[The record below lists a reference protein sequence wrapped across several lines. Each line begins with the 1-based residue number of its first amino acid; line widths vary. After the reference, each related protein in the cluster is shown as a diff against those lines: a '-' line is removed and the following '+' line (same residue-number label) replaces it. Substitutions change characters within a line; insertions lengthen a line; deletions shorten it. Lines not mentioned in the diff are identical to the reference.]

1 MEEIEI
7 TIKDLHD
14 FLSLHP
20 EEKGR
25 ILIEGK
31 DGWFEIDDSAITAP
45 DSLYYSI
52 ETENGK
58 SAKCSPDHLF
68 YNEDWIKCKNLK
80 IGNPILTEDG
90 YSKVSFLNLGSEKE
104 DLYDIEVRNSHN
116 YFGNGILSHNSSI
129 SGVITFGLYGKLEG
143 KKLKDIPN
151 RINGNAWV
159 KITLESNGS
168 EVVVERGLEPNL
180 FKLYINGAEY
190 DQAGVRS
197 VQDYLSED
205 ILGIPYY
212 VFNNTISL
220 SINDFKSFIKM
231 SSQDKR
237 SIIDKI
243 FGFHVLNQMRD
254 LLRDENRKIKETLD
268 NISGK
273 LSSLES
279 TIGSSLNEMDNLAN
293 QLKQES
299 TDKKGQLQK
308 SLATFEDLQSIH
320 AKKTEE
326 FRENENNLSIE
337 ISNTNRLMIESR
349 TKIQDTQRKIKLYEL
364 DQCPTCQ
371 SSLDSEFHHCIKD
384 GLVAEQSS
392 STLQLDELAK
402 TMSDLREKEK
412 EVFSIKTD
420 ILDKGR
426 KIEIKISE
434 IRRDLKHLEENTGD
448 KQLQSLQRIVDNLSI
463 EKDKMSSES
472 FKNQEKN
479 NWLKTLDEILGEKG
493 VKQMAIRTIL
503 PSLNSEILD
512 LLSKMHLDYQV
523 VFDEEFNAT
532 IYHMGVE
539 IATQTLSTGEM
550 KKVDFVV
557 LIAIMKL
564 MKMKFSSINLLFLDE
579 LFSSVDPD
587 GVHSI
592 LRILRNVCKELG
604 LNIFV
609 INHAPMPHEIFD
621 WKLEVSKAN
630 NFSSISIDKF

>member
-1 MEEIEI
+1 MRIKKIEWRNFSSYGNRKQEIE
-7 TIKDLHD
+7 
-14 FLSLHP
+14 
-20 EEKGR
+20 
-25 ILIEGK
+25 
-31 DGWFEIDDSAITAP
+31 FEDEAC
-45 DSLYYSI
+45 LYQVVG
-52 ETENGK
+52 ENGAGK
-58 SAKCSPDHLF
+58 
-68 YNEDWIKCKNLK
+68 
-80 IGNPILTEDG
+80 
-90 YSKVSFLNLGSEKE
+90 
-104 DLYDIEVRNSHN
+104 
-116 YFGNGILSHNSSI
+116 SSI
-129 SGVITFGLYGKLEG
+129 SQVITFGLYGKLEG

-159 KITLESNGS
+159 KISLDSNGS
-168 EVVVERGLEPNL
+168 EIVVERGLEPNL
-180 FKLYINGAEY
+180 FKLHINGVEY

-254 LLRDENRKIKETLD
+254 LLKEENRKIRESMENL
-268 NISGK
+268 GGR
-273 LSSLES
+273 LSSVES
-279 TIGSSLNEMDNLAN
+279 TIQSSLNEMEDLAN
-293 QLKQES
+293 QIEEES
-299 TDKKGQLQK
+299 SSKKEELQK
-308 SLATFEDLQSIH
+308 SLETFEGLQVLH
-320 AKKTEE
+320 NQKTDE
-326 FRENENNLSIE
+326 FREIENELNSE
-337 ISNTNRLMIESR
+337 ITNTQRLVIESR
-349 TKIQDTQRKIKLYEL
+349 TKLQEVQKKIKLYEL

-371 SSLDSEFHHCIKD
+371 TSLDSEFHHCIKD
-384 GLVAEQSS
+384 GLISDQSS
-392 STLQLDELAK
+392 VSQQLEESNTL
-402 TMSDLREKEK
+402 MSDLKQKERDLSVMK
-412 EVFSIKTD
+412 RD
-420 ILDKGR
+420 IMDKGK
-426 KIEIKISE
+426 KIEMKIGE
-434 IRRDLKHLEENTGD
+434 IRRDLKSLNESSND
-448 KQLQSLQRIVDNLSI
+448 KQLQSLQRIVNNLQGER
-463 EKDKMSSES
+463 EKMETES

-479 NWLKTLDEILGEKG
+479 NWLRTLDEILGEKG

-503 PSLNSEILD
+503 PSLNSEILE
-512 LLSKMHLDYQV
+512 LLGKMHLDYQV
-523 VFDEEFNAT
+523 IFDEEFNAT

-539 IATQTLSTGEM
+539 IPTQTLSTGEM

-592 LRILRNVCKELG
+592 LRILRSVCKELG

-621 WKLEVSKAN
+621 WKLEVAKAN

>member
-1 MEEIEI
+1 MRIKKIEWRNFSSYGNRKQEIE
-7 TIKDLHD
+7 
-14 FLSLHP
+14 F
-20 EEKGR
+20 
-25 ILIEGK
+25 EG
-31 DGWFEIDDSAITAP
+31 ESC
-45 DSLYYSI
+45 LYQVVG
-52 ETENGK
+52 ENGAGK
-58 SAKCSPDHLF
+58 
-68 YNEDWIKCKNLK
+68 
-80 IGNPILTEDG
+80 
-90 YSKVSFLNLGSEKE
+90 
-104 DLYDIEVRNSHN
+104 
-116 YFGNGILSHNSSI
+116 SSI
-129 SGVITFGLYGKLEG
+129 SQVITFGLYGKLEG

-159 KITLESNGS
+159 RITLDSNGT

-180 FKLYINGAEY
+180 FKLFLDGVEY

-254 LLRDENRKIKETLD
+254 LLKDENRKIKETLE
-268 NISGK
+268 NLSGR

-279 TIGSSLNEMDNLAN
+279 TIESSLNEMESLAN
-293 QLKQES
+293 QIEEES
-299 TDKKGQLQK
+299 TTKKEELQR
-308 SLATFEDLQSIH
+308 SLETFEGLQVIH
-320 AKKTEE
+320 SQRTEE
-326 FRENENNLSIE
+326 FRDIENQVQDE
-337 ISNTNRLMIESR
+337 ISNTNRLLIESR
-349 TKIQDTQRKIKLYEL
+349 AKLQELNKKIKLYEL

-371 SSLDSEFHHCIKD
+371 TSLDSEFHHCVKD
-384 GLVAEQSS
+384 GLVADHTAVTS
-392 STLQLDELAK
+392 QLDSLNS
-402 TMSDLREKEK
+402 TMTDLKDKEREISTTKRE
-412 EVFSIKTD
+412 IM
-420 ILDKGR
+420 DKGR

-434 IRRDLKHLEENTGD
+434 IKRDIKILNESTGD
-448 KQLQSLQRIVDNLSI
+448 KQLNSLQRIVDNLQV
-463 EKDKMSSES
+463 ERDKMSTES

-479 NWLKTLDEILGEKG
+479 NWLRTLDEILGEKG
-493 VKQMAIRTIL
+493 VKQMAIKTIL

-512 LLSKMHLDYQV
+512 LLAKMHLDYQV

-539 IATQTLSTGEM
+539 IPTQTLSTGEM

-592 LRILRNVCKELG
+592 LRILREVCKELG

-621 WKLEVSKAN
+621 WKLEVAKSN

>member
-1 MEEIEI
+1 MRIKKIEWRNFSSYGNRKQEIE
-7 TIKDLHD
+7 
-14 FLSLHP
+14 F
-20 EEKGR
+20 EE
-25 ILIEGK
+25 E
-31 DGWFEIDDSAITAP
+31 AC
-45 DSLYYSI
+45 LYQVVG
-52 ETENGK
+52 ENGAGK
-58 SAKCSPDHLF
+58 
-68 YNEDWIKCKNLK
+68 
-80 IGNPILTEDG
+80 
-90 YSKVSFLNLGSEKE
+90 
-104 DLYDIEVRNSHN
+104 
-116 YFGNGILSHNSSI
+116 SSI
-129 SGVITFGLYGKLEG
+129 SQVITFGLYGKLEG

-159 KITLESNGS
+159 MITLDSNGS
-168 EVVVERGLEPNL
+168 EIVVERGLEPNL
-180 FKLYINGAEY
+180 FRLYINGVEY

-254 LLRDENRKIKETLD
+254 LLKEENRKIRESMENL
-268 NISGK
+268 GGR
-273 LSSLES
+273 LSSVES
-279 TIGSSLNEMDNLAN
+279 TIQSSLNEMENLAN
-293 QLKQES
+293 QIEEES
-299 TDKKGQLQK
+299 SSKKEELQN
-308 SLATFEDLQSIH
+308 SLETFESLQIIH
-320 AKKTEE
+320 NKKTEE
-326 FRENENNLSIE
+326 FRDIE
-337 ISNTNRLMIESR
+337 TELNSELTNTNRLIIESR
-349 TKIQDTQRKIKLYEL
+349 TKLQEVQRKIKLYDL

-371 SSLDSEFHHCIKD
+371 TSLDSEFHHCIKD
-384 GLVAEQSS
+384 GLVADQSS
-392 STLQLDELAK
+392 VSQQLEESNTLMAELK
-402 TMSDLREKEK
+402 QKERDL
-412 EVFSIKTD
+412 SITKRD
-420 ILDKGR
+420 IMDKGK
-426 KIEIKISE
+426 KIEMKISE
-434 IRRDLKHLEENTGD
+434 IRRDLKSLNESSND
-448 KQLQSLQRIVDNLSI
+448 KQLQSLQRIVDNLQG
-463 EKDKMSSES
+463 ERGKMETES

-479 NWLKTLDEILGEKG
+479 NWLRTLDEILGEKG

-503 PSLNSEILD
+503 PPLNSEILE
-512 LLSKMHLDYQV
+512 LLGKMHLDYQV
-523 VFDEEFNAT
+523 IFDEEFNAT

-539 IATQTLSTGEM
+539 IPTQTLSTGEM

-592 LRILRNVCKELG
+592 LRILRSVCKELG

-621 WKLEVSKAN
+621 WKLEVAKAN

>member
-1 MEEIEI
+1 MRIKKIEWRNFSSYGNRKQEIE
-7 TIKDLHD
+7 
-14 FLSLHP
+14 
-20 EEKGR
+20 
-25 ILIEGK
+25 
-31 DGWFEIDDSAITAP
+31 FEDEAC
-45 DSLYYSI
+45 LYQVVG
-52 ETENGK
+52 ENGAGK
-58 SAKCSPDHLF
+58 
-68 YNEDWIKCKNLK
+68 
-80 IGNPILTEDG
+80 
-90 YSKVSFLNLGSEKE
+90 
-104 DLYDIEVRNSHN
+104 
-116 YFGNGILSHNSSI
+116 SSI
-129 SGVITFGLYGKLEG
+129 SQVITFGLYGKLEG

-159 KITLESNGS
+159 KITLDSNGS
-168 EVVVERGLEPNL
+168 EIVVERGLEPNL
-180 FKLYINGAEY
+180 FKLYINGIEY

-197 VQDYLSED
+197 VQDYLAED

-254 LLRDENRKIKETLD
+254 LLKEENRKIRESMENL
-268 NISGK
+268 GGR
-273 LSSLES
+273 LSSVES
-279 TIGSSLNEMDNLAN
+279 TIQSSLNEMENLAN
-293 QLKQES
+293 QIEEES
-299 TDKKGQLQK
+299 SSKKEELQK
-308 SLATFEDLQSIH
+308 SLETFEGLQVLH
-320 AKKTEE
+320 NQKTDE
-326 FRENENNLSIE
+326 FREIENELNSE
-337 ISNTNRLMIESR
+337 ITNTQRLVIESR
-349 TKIQDTQRKIKLYEL
+349 TKLQEVQKKIKLYEL

-371 SSLDSEFHHCIKD
+371 TSLDSEFHHCIKD
-384 GLVAEQSS
+384 GLIADQSS
-392 STLQLDELAK
+392 VSLQLEESNTL
-402 TMSDLREKEK
+402 MSDLKQKERDLSVMK
-412 EVFSIKTD
+412 RD
-420 ILDKGR
+420 IMDKGK
-426 KIEIKISE
+426 KIEMKIGE
-434 IRRDLKHLEENTGD
+434 IRRDLKSLNESSND
-448 KQLQSLQRIVDNLSI
+448 KQLQSLQRIVDNLQGER
-463 EKDKMSSES
+463 EKMETES

-503 PSLNSEILD
+503 PSLNSEILE
-512 LLSKMHLDYQV
+512 LLGKMHLDYQV
-523 VFDEEFNAT
+523 IFDEEFNAT

-539 IATQTLSTGEM
+539 IPTQTLSTGEM

-592 LRILRNVCKELG
+592 LRILRSVCKELG

-621 WKLEVSKAN
+621 WKLEVAKAN

>member
-1 MEEIEI
+1 MRIKKIEWRNFSSYGNRTQTIEFEEE
-7 TIKDLHD
+7 
-14 FLSLHP
+14 
-20 EEKGR
+20 
-25 ILIEGK
+25 
-31 DGWFEIDDSAITAP
+31 AN
-45 DSLYYSI
+45 LYQVVG
-52 ETENGK
+52 ENGAGK
-58 SAKCSPDHLF
+58 
-68 YNEDWIKCKNLK
+68 
-80 IGNPILTEDG
+80 
-90 YSKVSFLNLGSEKE
+90 
-104 DLYDIEVRNSHN
+104 
-116 YFGNGILSHNSSI
+116 SSI
-129 SGVITFGLYGKLEG
+129 SQVITFGLYGKLEG

-159 KITLESNGS
+159 RITLDSFSS
-168 EVVVERGLEPNL
+168 EIVVERGLEPNI
-180 FKLYINGAEY
+180 FKLFINGNEY

-197 VQDYLSED
+197 VQDYLTED

-254 LLRDENRKIKETLD
+254 LLKEENRKIRESMENL
-268 NISGK
+268 SGR
-273 LSSLES
+273 LSSVES
-279 TIGSSLNEMDNLAN
+279 TIQSSLNEMENLAN
-293 QLKQES
+293 QIEEES
-299 TDKKGQLQK
+299 STKKEELQG
-308 SLATFEDLQSIH
+308 SLETFEKLQIIH
-320 AKKTEE
+320 NQKTEE
-326 FRENENNLSIE
+326 FRDLESRLQTEVQ
-337 ISNTNRLMIESR
+337 NTNRIVIESR
-349 TKIQDTQRKIKLYEL
+349 TRLQEIQKKIKLYDL

-371 SSLDSEFHHCIKD
+371 SSLDSEFHHSIKD
-384 GLVAEQSS
+384 GLVADQTSVDQ
-392 STLQLDELAK
+392 QLNDSNSLLVSLRE
-402 TMSDLREKEK
+402 REKEMTTTKK
-412 EVFSIKTD
+412 EIV
-420 ILDKGR
+420 DKGR
-426 KIEIKISE
+426 KIEIKINE
-434 IRRDLKHLEENTGD
+434 IKRDLKSLNESNND
-448 KQLQSLQRIVDNLSI
+448 LQLQSLQRIVDNLQVER
-463 EKDKMSSES
+463 EKMESET

-503 PSLNSEILD
+503 PSLNSEILE
-512 LLSKMHLDYQV
+512 LLGKMHLDYQV
-523 VFDEEFNAT
+523 IFDEEFNAT

-539 IATQTLSTGEM
+539 IPTQTLSTGEM

-592 LRILRNVCKELG
+592 LRILRSVCKDLG

-621 WKLEVSKAN
+621 WKLEVTKSN
-630 NFSSISIDKF
+630 NFSTISIDKF

>member
-1 MEEIEI
+1 MRIKKIEWRNFSSYGNRKQEIE
-7 TIKDLHD
+7 
-14 FLSLHP
+14 F
-20 EEKGR
+20 EE
-25 ILIEGK
+25 E
-31 DGWFEIDDSAITAP
+31 AC
-45 DSLYYSI
+45 LYQVVG
-52 ETENGK
+52 ENGAGK
-58 SAKCSPDHLF
+58 
-68 YNEDWIKCKNLK
+68 
-80 IGNPILTEDG
+80 
-90 YSKVSFLNLGSEKE
+90 
-104 DLYDIEVRNSHN
+104 
-116 YFGNGILSHNSSI
+116 SSI
-129 SGVITFGLYGKLEG
+129 SQVITFGLYGKLEG

-159 KITLESNGS
+159 KITLDSNGS
-168 EVVVERGLEPNL
+168 EIVVERGLEPNL
-180 FKLYINGAEY
+180 FKLYINGVEY

-254 LLRDENRKIKETLD
+254 LLKEENRKIRESMENL
-268 NISGK
+268 GGR
-273 LSSLES
+273 LSSVES
-279 TIGSSLNEMDNLAN
+279 TIQSSLNEMENLAN
-293 QLKQES
+293 QIEEES
-299 TDKKGQLQK
+299 SSKKEELQK
-308 SLATFEDLQSIH
+308 SLETFEGLQILH
-320 AKKTEE
+320 NQKTDE
-326 FRENENNLSIE
+326 FREIENELNSE
-337 ISNTNRLMIESR
+337 ITNTQRLVIESR
-349 TKIQDTQRKIKLYEL
+349 TKLQEVQKKIKLYEL

-371 SSLDSEFHHCIKD
+371 TSLDSEFHHCIKD
-384 GLVAEQSS
+384 GLIADQSS
-392 STLQLDELAK
+392 VSLQLEESNTL
-402 TMSDLREKEK
+402 MSDLKQKERDLSTTK
-412 EVFSIKTD
+412 RD
-420 ILDKGR
+420 IMDKGK
-426 KIEIKISE
+426 KIEMKIGE
-434 IRRDLKHLEENTGD
+434 IRRDLKSLNESSND
-448 KQLQSLQRIVDNLSI
+448 KQLQSLQRIVDNLQGER
-463 EKDKMSSES
+463 EKMETES

-479 NWLKTLDEILGEKG
+479 NWLRTLDEILGEKG

-503 PSLNSEILD
+503 PSLNSEILE
-512 LLSKMHLDYQV
+512 LLGKMHLDYQV
-523 VFDEEFNAT
+523 IFDEEFNAT

-539 IATQTLSTGEM
+539 IPTQTLSTGEM

-592 LRILRNVCKELG
+592 LRILRSVCKELG

-621 WKLEVSKAN
+621 WKLEVAKAN

>member
-1 MEEIEI
+1 MRIKKIEWRNFSSYGNRKQEIEFG
-7 TIKDLHD
+7 D
-14 FLSLHP
+14 
-20 EEKGR
+20 E
-25 ILIEGK
+25 
-31 DGWFEIDDSAITAP
+31 A
-45 DSLYYSI
+45 SLYQVVG
-52 ETENGK
+52 ENGAGK
-58 SAKCSPDHLF
+58 
-68 YNEDWIKCKNLK
+68 
-80 IGNPILTEDG
+80 
-90 YSKVSFLNLGSEKE
+90 
-104 DLYDIEVRNSHN
+104 
-116 YFGNGILSHNSSI
+116 SSI

-159 KITLESNGS
+159 KITMECNGS

-254 LLRDENRKIKETLD
+254 LLKDENRKIKETLD

-279 TIGSSLNEMDNLAN
+279 TINSSLNEMDNLAN

-299 TDKKGQLQK
+299 TDKKDQLQK
-308 SLATFEDLQSIH
+308 SLETFENLQSIH

-326 FRENENNLSIE
+326 FKENENNLSIE

-384 GLVAEQSS
+384 GLVAEQTS

-402 TMSDLREKEK
+402 TMTSLKEKEK

-448 KQLQSLQRIVDNLSI
+448 KQLQSLQRIVDNLSV

-592 LRILRNVCKELG
+592 LRILRSVCKELG

>member
-1 MEEIEI
+1 MRIKKIEWRNFSSYGNRKQEIE
-7 TIKDLHD
+7 
-14 FLSLHP
+14 F
-20 EEKGR
+20 EE
-25 ILIEGK
+25 E
-31 DGWFEIDDSAITAP
+31 AC
-45 DSLYYSI
+45 LYQVVG
-52 ETENGK
+52 ENGAGK
-58 SAKCSPDHLF
+58 
-68 YNEDWIKCKNLK
+68 
-80 IGNPILTEDG
+80 
-90 YSKVSFLNLGSEKE
+90 
-104 DLYDIEVRNSHN
+104 
-116 YFGNGILSHNSSI
+116 SSI
-129 SGVITFGLYGKLEG
+129 SQVITFGLYGKLEG

-159 KITLESNGS
+159 MITLDSNGS
-168 EVVVERGLEPNL
+168 EIVVERGLEPNI
-180 FKLYINGAEY
+180 FKLYINGIEY

-254 LLRDENRKIKETLD
+254 LLKEENRKIRESMENL
-268 NISGK
+268 GGR
-273 LSSLES
+273 LSSVES
-279 TIGSSLNEMDNLAN
+279 TIQSSLNEMENLAN
-293 QLKQES
+293 QIEEES
-299 TDKKGQLQK
+299 SSKKEELQN
-308 SLATFEDLQSIH
+308 SLETFEGLQVIH
-320 AKKTEE
+320 NKKTEE
-326 FRENENNLSIE
+326 FRDIENELNSELT
-337 ISNTNRLMIESR
+337 NTNRLIIESR
-349 TKIQDTQRKIKLYEL
+349 TKLQEVQRKIKLYDL

-371 SSLDSEFHHCIKD
+371 TSLDSEFHHCIKD
-384 GLVAEQSS
+384 GLVADQSS
-392 STLQLDELAK
+392 VSQQLEESNTLMADLKQKERDLSTTK
-402 TMSDLREKEK
+402 R
-412 EVFSIKTD
+412 D
-420 ILDKGR
+420 IMDKGK
-426 KIEIKISE
+426 KIEMKINE
-434 IRRDLKHLEENTGD
+434 IRRDLKSLNESSND
-448 KQLQSLQRIVDNLSI
+448 KQLQSLQRIVDNLQG
-463 EKDKMSSES
+463 ERGKMETES

-479 NWLKTLDEILGEKG
+479 NWLRTLDEILGEKG

-503 PSLNSEILD
+503 PSLNSEILE
-512 LLSKMHLDYQV
+512 LLGKMHLDYQV
-523 VFDEEFNAT
+523 IFDEEFNAT

-539 IATQTLSTGEM
+539 IPTQTLSTGEM

-592 LRILRNVCKELG
+592 LRILRSVCKELG

-621 WKLEVSKAN
+621 WKLEVAKAN

>member
-1 MEEIEI
+1 MRIKKIEWRNFASYGNKKQEIE
-7 TIKDLHD
+7 
-14 FLSLHP
+14 FG
-20 EEKGR
+20 EE
-25 ILIEGK
+25 
-31 DGWFEIDDSAITAP
+31 S
-45 DSLYYSI
+45 S
-52 ETENGK
+52 
-58 SAKCSPDHLF
+58 F
-68 YNEDWIKCKNLK
+68 YQIV
-80 IGNPILTEDG
+80 G
-90 YSKVSFLNLGSEKE
+90 
-104 DLYDIEVRNSHN
+104 
-116 YFGNGILSHNSSI
+116 GNGFGKSSI

-159 KITLESNGS
+159 KITMECNGS

-254 LLRDENRKIKETLD
+254 LLKDENRKIKETLD

-299 TDKKGQLQK
+299 TDKKDQLQK
-308 SLATFEDLQSIH
+308 SLETFENLQSIH

-326 FRENENNLSIE
+326 FKENENNLSVE

-384 GLVAEQSS
+384 GLVAEQTS

-402 TMSDLREKEK
+402 TMTSLKEKEK
-412 EVFSIKTD
+412 EVFSFKTD

-448 KQLQSLQRIVDNLSI
+448 KQLQSLQRIVDNLSV

-592 LRILRNVCKELG
+592 LRILRSVCKELG